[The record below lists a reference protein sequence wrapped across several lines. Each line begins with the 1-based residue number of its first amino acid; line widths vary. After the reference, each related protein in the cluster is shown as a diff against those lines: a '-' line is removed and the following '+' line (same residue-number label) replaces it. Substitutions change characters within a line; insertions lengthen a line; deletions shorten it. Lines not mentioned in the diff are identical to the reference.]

1 MSLFG
6 GGDDSGAASPS
17 QASDFSISTID
28 DKQAHT
34 ARSEGSPDTQAGQE
48 DHNDHVDLEEETDGG
63 TGGGAEELDDSRN
76 NRSPSAMSD
85 TSEFDVRPNRFRG
98 SDRAW
103 LHLTNADRTLAHSLD
118 QLKADDL
125 SSHLYSAHH
134 LKARLRQQNPPSS
147 CKAWSRKSRWLSTNQ
162 DVQKPWYPESD
173 WTAWPLPPDV
183 VPAGAEVFGRPNDG
197 LETFTLRNPRQATPT
212 DNLRDQ
218 LHAIILARAHQS
230 WKTSNDR
237 RPEATG
243 LMAVSVAT
251 PDRRSPARRART
263 RSVSAGPTSAPSS
276 PSVADD
282 LPPLSSLDR
291 SVVEQPVQNP
301 ADTPRE
307 SSVKD
312 EDEKVEDKNPARPV
326 FSADDDRSR
335 RILDPTV
342 NHIISKL
349 DKLLLAL
356 HQSRQAHV
364 HRPRDGDTSDSS
376 ARSNSRSRSSPNKS
390 SNKKSVKKSDKASQ
404 SQTGIAPL
412 RQSRR
417 TGSASAS
424 RATSPQ
430 DLVMYDDSGEDE
442 TWEPEKTR
450 RQSRSPSNR
459 ASSPEPDVQTTSPS
473 GRKRRNPPR
482 PGLRDWSEV
491 LGIASLTG
499 WDPLV
504 LERTRQRCSVLFKE
518 DMDLFT
524 MPEHDDSSA
533 DEAELMHQQ
542 SYTRSTQSASWRC
555 PLTNCFRNMQP
566 LDQGF
571 RWREHMRKTHRY
583 DNDQIAKLEQ
593 QLIKSGDIAPGAKRH
608 HVLAHNPRGW
618 QPPDPL
624 KCPHCSS
631 SQHVFAK
638 VSRLLDHIRR
648 GHKYDPRIQG
658 PPEKLSREMAERD
671 EDVDSQKSSSSDD
684 DSDGYMVGGVH
695 NDGFLQPVLRHA
707 GSRGKDLEQ
716 RAKRA
721 NARRSKVELKNAK
734 KRRYVGSADM

>member
-17 QASDFSISTID
+17 QASNFSISTID
-28 DKQAHT
+28 DEQAHT

-48 DHNDHVDLEEETDGG
+48 DHNDHVDLEEETDRG
-63 TGGGAEELDDSRN
+63 TGEGVEELDDNRN

-103 LHLTNADRTLAHSLD
+103 LHLTNADRTLARSLD

-134 LKARLRQQNPPSS
+134 LKARLRQQKSPPS
-147 CKAWSRKSRWLSTNQ
+147 CKPWSRKSRWLSTNQ
-162 DVQKPWYPESD
+162 DIQKPWYPESD

-218 LHAIILARAHQS
+218 LHAVILARAHQS

-237 RPEATG
+237 RPEATD
-243 LMAVSVAT
+243 LMVVSVAT

-282 LPPLSSLDR
+282 LPPLSSLGG

-349 DKLLLAL
+349 NKLLLAL
-356 HQSRQAHV
+356 HQSRQAH
-364 HRPRDGDTSDSS
+364 
-376 ARSNSRSRSSPNKS
+376 S
-390 SNKKSVKKSDKASQ
+390 SNKKSVKKSDKTSQ
-404 SQTGIAPL
+404 NQTGIAPL

-473 GRKRRNPPR
+473 GRKRRNPLR

-491 LGIASLTG
+491 LGIAGLTG

-524 MPEHDDSSA
+524 MPEHDNSSA

-734 KRRYVGSADM
+734 KRRYVGSTDM